1 MVDRK
6 NTPAVSVVI
15 PAYNAARFLREAI
28 DTAMAQTFTD
38 YEIIV
43 IDDGS
48 TDATESIARSFG
60 DKVRYFRQQNR
71 GASAARNEGI
81 RKATGKYIAFLDSDD
96 LWAPEKLA
104 VQVRILDQDEETSL
118 VYSDWALTQDNGPGR
133 RSFLEIVPGASGR
146 VFDDLIQRGFVLTST
161 VLVRHSCLDEVGA
174 FDEALPVVEDYDLWL
189 RIAHRWKFA
198 LIKDRLVTKRN
209 WEGNL
214 SSDTP
219 KAAANK
225 ILVFKKALIAFPNLT
240 PRRRRL
246 IRQQMAL
253 SYWDI
258 GYDSFDR
265 FLMPEARRNFRSS
278 LMCDWTCL
286 KSLAYFAAACL
297 PEKIVRGI
305 KDRKRAEGV
314 SKVETPH
321 AT

>member
-1 MVDRK
+1 MLAGK

-15 PAYNAARFLREAI
+15 PAYNAARFLKEAI

-48 TDATESIARSFG
+48 TDATESIARAFG
-60 DKVRYFRQQNR
+60 DKLRYFRQQNR

-104 VQVRILDQDEETSL
+104 VQVGILDQNKEIGL

-133 RSFLEIVPGASGR
+133 ASFLEVVPGASGR
-146 VFDDLIQRGFVLTST
+146 VFDELIQRGFVLTST
-161 VLVRHSCLDEVGA
+161 VLVRRSCLDET
-174 FDEALPVVEDYDLWL
+174 LPVVEDYDLWL
-189 RIAHRWKFA
+189 RIAYGWKFA
-198 LIKDRLVTKRN
+198 LIKDPLVTKRN

-225 ILVFKKALIAFPNLT
+225 ILVFKKALRTFPNLT
-240 PRRRRL
+240 SRSRRL
-246 IRQQMAL
+246 VRRQMAL
-253 SYWDI
+253 SYWDV
-258 GYDSFDR
+258 GYDCFDR
-265 FLMPEARRNFRSS
+265 FLMAEARRNFRAS
-278 LMCDWTCL
+278 LMCDWTYL
-286 KSLAYFAAACL
+286 KALAYFAAACL
-297 PEKIVRGI
+297 PEKIVRAV
-305 KDRKRAEGV
+305 KERKGEGM